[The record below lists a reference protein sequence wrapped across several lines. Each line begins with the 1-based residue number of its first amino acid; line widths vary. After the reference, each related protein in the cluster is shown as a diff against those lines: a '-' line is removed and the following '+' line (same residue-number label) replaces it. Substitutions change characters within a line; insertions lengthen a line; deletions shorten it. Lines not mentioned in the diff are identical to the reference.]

1 MCQKYRKGGRLN
13 WDKWG
18 NGYKVKDGEKV
29 FSIESTDFFFTN
41 KKDTL
46 NNYQRSFNSDGVR
59 FRVNETHIPHLI
71 FDYIITTHQFY
82 SSSYYKPMSEDREKL
97 HNEIR
102 KLHKRGWGYTKI
114 HTHLRKNGFKI
125 GKSRTTVDKILKKM
139 KKRDEYLSQPILDG
153 IGNFRVEMREI

>member
-1 MCQKYRKGGRLN
+1 MINLTLQKSLN
-13 WDKWG
+13 
-18 NGYKVKDGEKV
+18 
-29 FSIESTDFFFTN
+29 
-41 KKDTL
+41 
-46 NNYQRSFNSDGVR
+46 RDGVR
-59 FRVNETHIPHLI
+59 FRVNETHIPHLV
-71 FDYIITTHQFY
+71 FDYVITTHQFY
-82 SSSYYKPMSEDREKL
+82 PSPYYKPMSEDREKL

-153 IGNFRVEMREI
+153 IGNFRVEWRRV

>member
-1 MCQKYRKGGRLN
+1 MIKHYN
-13 WDKWG
+13 
-18 NGYKVKDGEKV
+18 
-29 FSIESTDFFFTN
+29 TDLFHC
-41 KKDTL
+41 
-46 NNYQRSFNSDGVR
+46 DGVR
-59 FRVNETHIPHLI
+59 LRVNETHIPHLV

-102 KLHKRGWGYTKI
+102 KLHNIGWGYTKI

-153 IGNFRVEMREI
+153 IGNFRVEMRKI

>member
-1 MCQKYRKGGRLN
+1 MIIALRYTLPLIPDHSTVTEFTKRCGLLPL
-13 WDKWG
+13 
-18 NGYKVKDGEKV
+18 KDLT
-29 FSIESTDFFFTN
+29 IP
-41 KKDTL
+41 
-46 NNYQRSFNSDGVR
+46 NYLPNSFNSDGVR

-82 SSSYYKPMSEDREKL
+82 SSPYYKPMSEDREKL

-102 KLHKRGWGYTKI
+102 KLHNIGLGYTKI

-139 KKRDEYLSQPILDG
+139 KKRDEFLSQPIIDG
-153 IGNFRVEMREI
+153 IGNFRVEWRRV